1 MYRNLEKSIT
11 LDKEILS
18 DAFGEDFFVTPQ
30 EDKDEDFKYLL
41 TLLKEKNHD
50 NKKNKC
56 K

>member
-1 MYRNLEKSIT
+1 MSKNLEKSIA

-18 DAFGEDFFVTPQ
+18 DAFGEDFFVAPQ

-41 TLLKEKNHD
+41 TLLKEKKND
-50 NKKNKC
+50 NKKDKC